1 MEIVSIMGSGSLGR
15 EINLDPLVTG
25 LKDEVGDIL
34 ETNFQSAGIVTVK
47 FGSESPA
54 FSIYRTG
61 AFQVRGASDHDDLND
76 WIDQFLGI
84 LSEIGFDIEDA
95 EFEEKT
101 AVFMDEVQ
109 QSVNLEAL
117 TIHLGLEFTEYEPE
131 QFPGV
136 VYRPANQ
143 TVTLLVF
150 SSGKVLVLGTTEQGC
165 AEAAFE
171 SLKKEIRAIS

>member
-1 MEIVSIMGSGSLGR
+1 MMGSGSLGR
-15 EINLDPLVTG
+15 EINLDTLVTG
-25 LKDEVGDIL
+25 LKNEVGDSL
-34 ETNFQSAGIVTVK
+34 ETNFQSTGIVTVK

-76 WIDQFLGI
+76 WVNHFLRT
-84 LSEIGFDIEDA
+84 LSEIGLEIEDA
-95 EFEEKT
+95 EFEEQT

-117 TIHLGLEFTEYEPE
+117 TIHLGLELTEYEPE

-136 VYRPANQ
+136 VYRPTNQ
-143 TVTLLVF
+143 AVTLLVF
-150 SSGKVLVLGTTEQGC
+150 SSGKVLVLGTTEQEY

-171 SLKKEIRAIS
+171 LLKKDIRAIS

>member
-15 EINLDPLVTG
+15 EINLDNLVTA
-25 LKDEVGDIL
+25 LKNEVGDIL

-47 FGSESPA
+47 FGGESPA

-61 AFQVRGASDHDDLND
+61 AFQVRGASDHHDLND
-76 WIDQFLGI
+76 WIDHFLET
-84 LSEIGFDIEDA
+84 LSEIGFEIEGA
-95 EFEEKT
+95 EFEEQT
-101 AVFMDEVQ
+101 AVFIDEVQ

-117 TIHLGLEFTEYEPE
+117 TIHLGLELTEYEPE

-143 TVTLLVF
+143 TVTILVF
-150 SSGKVLVLGTTEQGC
+150 SSGKVLVLGTTEQED

-171 SLKKEIRAIS
+171 SLKKEIREIS